1 MDAGPLEIAA
11 VRTATGHASALAGS
25 RRPLGP
31 VRCHVIAAD
40 STDRR
45 LADQLGAAL
54 LGRGAPAVGPADD
67 SADPVAAVL
76 VVAVD
81 ARDGASDGL
90 VARWRAA
97 AADGPVRTVIAI
109 DGMRR
114 VGNEYESFKAAR
126 AAIATV
132 ARAIGVAPVGYVP
145 VSTEIAGNVALHAP
159 EIEWYDGSPLADVV
173 IAAARAGAA
182 GGRMA

>member
-11 VRTATGHASALAGS
+11 VRTTAGHAPAVAESG
-25 RRPLGP
+25 RPIGP
-31 VRCHVIAAD
+31 VSCRVLAAD
-40 STDRR
+40 ADDGR

-54 LGRGAPAVGPADD
+54 VGRDARAIG
-67 SADPVAAVL
+67 VAADAAAAPLVL

-81 ARDGASDGL
+81 ARDGAPDAL

-97 AADGPVRTVIAI
+97 TADGPVRTVVAI

-132 ARAIGVAPVGYVP
+132 ARAIGVAPVAYVP
-145 VSTEIAGNVALHAP
+145 VSSAIAGNVALPAP
-159 EIEWYDGSPLADVV
+159 EIEWYDGPPLVDVV
-173 IAAARAGAA
+173 LAAARAGV
-182 GGRMA
+182 GRTA